1 MSEIAFLDEILN
13 ARTFKPRIEL
23 TRQQWDVLDEVSKRD
38 YERVSESLYL
48 EKESVFLERKRYWDW
63 EQEHWDDWL
72 YE

>member
-1 MSEIAFLDEILN
+1 MSEITFLDEILN

-48 EKESVFLERKRYWDW
+48 EKESVFLERKRYWQW

>member
-23 TRQQWDVLDEVSKRD
+23 THQQWDALDVVSKMD

-63 EQEHWDDWL
+63 GQEHWDDWL

>member
-23 TRQQWDVLDEVSKRD
+23 TRQQWDVLDEVSKRV

-48 EKESVFLERKRYWDW
+48 EKESVFLERKRYWQW